1 MRNLSKKEQILFGL
15 LGLSVVIM
23 IFGILFLVN
32 AMGIANFYTAYANID
47 NALAKYIVVILTMAT
62 GIMLFS
68 NVAMRI
74 PNRKLRLGL
83 NGFITGFAFVLTLPL
98 VYVFFSLMPFA
109 ANYDSATVLA
119 SGGVA
124 TMGEFTPEIVALSA
138 ENLGL
143 NAVDGIMGVNN
154 IYLGFA
160 DWFGEG
166 PLLWVVLSFMLV
178 LGIVFLLEPLVAGI
192 LVSKDKMLVLFGKD
206 NEGKFQAICIADLPA
221 AKQEATCDGDCK
233 GCPHAVKKCVQE
245 ECAEQLEEAAADEE

>member
-1 MRNLSKKEQILFGL
+1 MKRKLTKNEQILFGL

-32 AMGIANFYTAYANID
+32 AMGIANFYTAYADID

-68 NVAMRI
+68 NVAMRFE
-74 PNRKLRLGL
+74 NKKLRNGL
-83 NGFITGFAFVLTLPL
+83 TGFITGFAFVLTIPL

-109 ANYDSATVLA
+109 AKFDTATVLA

-124 TMGEFTPEIVALSA
+124 TIGEFTPEVTALSA
-138 ENLGL
+138 EALEL

-166 PLLWVVLSFMLV
+166 PLLWVVLSFMLIV
-178 LGIVFLLEPLVAGI
+178 GIVFLFEPLVAG
-192 LVSKDKMLVLFGKD
+192 VCVMKGKMLQLFGKD
-206 NEGKFQAICIADLPA
+206 KDDKFQAICIVDLPW
-221 AKQEATCDGDCK
+221 AKEDTCDCAHCDCCCHEEPTPEEATPD
-233 GCPHAVKKCVQE
+233 QE
-245 ECAEQLEEAAADEE
+245 